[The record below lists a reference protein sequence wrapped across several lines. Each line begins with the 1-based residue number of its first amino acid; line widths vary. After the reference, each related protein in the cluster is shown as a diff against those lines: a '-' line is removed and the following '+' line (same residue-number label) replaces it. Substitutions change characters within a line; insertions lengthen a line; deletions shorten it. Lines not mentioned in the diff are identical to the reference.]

1 MRTSVTTLRAPPAG
15 RYIIDSSTSTF
26 TLVTKHMF
34 GVGKVR
40 GRFAV
45 VRATVVVADRVEDS
59 AADAGI
65 SASSFSTRNFLR
77 DGQARSPLFLNAG
90 RHPTISF
97 RADGVQRHG
106 DSWVVAGTA
115 VKGKSAPVE
124 LTVTDIDIKGASVV
138 FIARGTIDR
147 YAFGVTMM
155 IGVAARHL
163 SVDITAHTSMA
174 PAVRATGPGRGRPG
188 ICVRPAAKSEDH
200 RRWRQARGGLRRRAV
215 GL

>member
-1 MRTSVTTLRAPPAG
+1 MPTSVTTLRAPPAG
-15 RYIIDSSTSTF
+15 RYIIDSSTSTVTF
-26 TLVTKHMF
+26 VTKHMF

-45 VRATVVVADRVEDS
+45 VRGTVVVADRVEDS
-59 AADAGI
+59 AADAEI

-106 DSWVVAGTA
+106 DSWVVAGT
-115 VKGKSAPVE
+115 
-124 LTVTDIDIKGASVV
+124 
-138 FIARGTIDR
+138 
-147 YAFGVTMM
+147 
-155 IGVAARHL
+155 
-163 SVDITAHTSMA
+163 MA

-200 RRWRQARGGLRRRAV
+200 RRWRQARGDLRRRAV

>member
-1 MRTSVTTLRAPPAG
+1 MKGLVAMPTSATTLQALP
-15 RYIIDSSTSTF
+15 T
-26 TLVTKHMF
+26 
-34 GVGKVR
+34 
-40 GRFAV
+40 
-45 VRATVVVADRVEDS
+45 
-59 AADAGI
+59 
-65 SASSFSTRNFLR
+65 TRNFLR

-106 DSWVVAGTA
+106 DSRVVAGTLA
-115 VKGKSAPVE
+115 VKGTSAPVE
-124 LTVTDIDIKGASVV
+124 LTVTDIDVKGASVV

-147 YAFGVTMM
+147 YALGVTTM
-155 IGVAARHL
+155 IGVAARHP

-188 ICVRPAAKSEDH
+188 IWVRPAAKSEDH

>member
-1 MRTSVTTLRAPPAG
+1 MPTSVTTLRAPPAG
-15 RYIIDSSTSTF
+15 RYIIDSSTSTVTF
-26 TLVTKHMF
+26 VTKHMF

-45 VRATVVVADRVEDS
+45 VRGTVVVADRVEDS
-59 AADAGI
+59 AADAEI

-90 RHPTISF
+90 RHPAISF

-106 DSWVVAGTA
+106 DSWVVAGT
-115 VKGKSAPVE
+115 
-124 LTVTDIDIKGASVV
+124 
-138 FIARGTIDR
+138 
-147 YAFGVTMM
+147 
-155 IGVAARHL
+155 
-163 SVDITAHTSMA
+163 MA

-200 RRWRQARGGLRRRAV
+200 RRWRQARGDLRRRAV